1 MPDQYPEVIVQFIV
15 SICVAVLMIVFI
27 VVIFQLYRKKKLLQE
42 KEVENLKTAFEK
54 ELLQTRLEIQEDVL
68 KNVSME
74 IHDNIG
80 QIMLLAKV
88 NISILQTM
96 PLPEAGLELI
106 KDTKGMLT
114 KASEDIS
121 QLSRSLNS
129 DRITDIGVFA
139 AMTHELKLMQQK
151 KLFNIFI
158 PDPMEITGKK
168 LPKETQLL
176 VFRMFQE
183 ISNNIIK
190 HAAATLVTF
199 SIDQQNNGYHLQLED
214 NGKGFAFTPSPA
226 GQSNYNGV
234 GLRSL
239 QSRVNLF
246 KGTIRIES
254 ILGKGTTIAI
264 FIPTGPDNDPI
275 P

>member
-15 SICVAVLMIVFI
+15 SICVALLMVVFI
-27 VVIFQLYRKKKLLQE
+27 VIIFQLYRKKKLLQQ
-42 KEVENLKTAFEK
+42 KEIESLKTAFEK

-96 PLPEAGLELI
+96 SIPEAGTELI
-106 KDTKGMLT
+106 NDTKLMLT

-129 DRITDIGVFA
+129 DRISDIGVFA
-139 AMTHELKLMQQK
+139 AIAHELQLMEQK
-151 KLFNIFI
+151 KLFNASV
-158 PDPMEITGKK
+158 PDPLEISGKS
-168 LPKETQLL
+168 LAKETQLL

-183 ISNNIIK
+183 IASNIIK
-190 HAAATLVTF
+190 HAGATKVSFT
-199 SIDQQNNGYHLQLED
+199 IAQQKNGYQLQIED
-214 NGKGFAFTPSPA
+214 NGKGFDFTPSSDA
-226 GQSNYNGV
+226 KSDYNGV

-246 KGTIRIES
+246 KGTIQIHS
-254 ILGKGTTIAI
+254 ILQQGTSISI
-264 FIPTGPDNDPI
+264 FIPQ
-275 P
+275 